1 MNLEELVLPSLGEH
15 VIENV
20 FQALAESFRKENFK
34 VDDDVAAPMQ
44 FLVEQEAVDLQSLG

>member
-20 FQALAESFRKENFK
+20 FQALAESFGKENFK
-34 VDDDVAAPMQ
+34 VDNDVAAPMQ

>member
-1 MNLEELVLPSLGEH
+1 MNLEQLVLPLLGEH
-15 VIENV
+15 IIENV
-20 FQALAESFRKENFK
+20 FQALAESFGKENIK